1 MNTVIDNCKMFLE
14 THRNATGSW
23 KDILSSVRDY
33 IHNKLIQEYMKI
45 DAHPFPNEIAGTGD
59 KFMINKGHNVRN
71 QSLEELRIQNN
82 RKHNQERMTQL
93 HNENNKMIQPIVDMK
108 SAYQQVSKSKVRMNQ
123 NMVSATSSARR

>member
-82 RKHNQERMTQL
+82 RKQYQERMTQL
-93 HNENNKMIQPIVDMK
+93 HQIRTKLYPK
-108 SAYQQVSKSKVRMNQ
+108 LLT
-123 NMVSATSSARR
+123 TSIRI

>member
-45 DAHPFPNEIAGTGD
+45 DGTGD

-82 RKHNQERMTQL
+82 RKQYQERMTQL

-108 SAYQQVSKSKVRMNQ
+108 SAYEQVSKSKVRMNQ

>member
-82 RKHNQERMTQL
+82 RKQYQERMTQL
-93 HNENNKMIQPIVDMK
+93 HNENNKMIIKMK
-108 SAYQQVSKSKVRMNQ
+108 NLIITILFLIISCSKFFWKSEAYPY
-123 NMVSATSSARR
+123 